1 VKLQQLHENI
11 DSFQNREYKSDS
23 AELIL
28 VREKI
33 KSLKKEYDVLF
44 TKLWVTYNHETIPNA
59 DSIARALSTKRDII
73 KQKMHGLLQRK
84 HYLNSI
90 LQHNARNSSLKHYSK

>member
-1 VKLQQLHENI
+1 MKLQQLHENI

-33 KSLKKEYDVLF
+33 KSLKKEYD
-44 TKLWVTYNHETIPNA
+44 VTYNHETIPNA